1 LSQDGLLEFIP
12 VLLKLARSQAHN
24 ELLNG
29 VPSGT
34 CLRLRPGTYRQKNLP
49 WKSQH
54 NLQGNDDD
62 DRRDRF

>member
-1 LSQDGLLEFIP
+1 
-12 VLLKLARSQAHN
+12 
-24 ELLNG
+24 LNG

-34 CLRLRPGTYRQKNLP
+34 CLRLRPGTYRCKKLP
-49 WKSQH
+49 WKGQH